1 MTSRTNEV
9 VRARHHP
16 VPCRH
21 HAREAI
27 VRRVEWT
34 DAVRLLSLLV
44 TAFFFTAAVL
54 QALLA
59 FDILGAPPPEQPDF
73 AERIIGFFAWEQS
86 RWPIEFAATALF
98 GLGFA
103 TLGGLG
109 VLLSRLADR
118 SDARRSLAA
127 AAYIGIGVIGAVSQ
141 LFWLGVKPIATIP
154 QYCDCDLRDAQIMSR
169 LMILDVAEGVQFWMV
184 LGAIVL
190 AAIGVILVARL
201 GREAGMPTGWVW
213 LSAAVAI
220 VSLLAAG
227 LGVVDAYPFNQLA
240 VLVVAAV
247 LLPIWALWL
256 AIRVPLL
263 RQPET

>member
-1 MTSRTNEV
+1 M
-9 VRARHHP
+9 
-16 VPCRH
+16 
-21 HAREAI
+21 
-27 VRRVEWT
+27 RRVEWT
-34 DAVRLLSLLV
+34 DAVRVLSILV
-44 TAFFFTAAVL
+44 TAFFFAAAVL
-54 QALLA
+54 QALLV

-73 AERIIGFFAWEQS
+73 VDRIITSFAWEQS
-86 RWPIEFAATALF
+86 RWPIEFAANALF

-127 AAYIGIGVIGAVSQ
+127 AAYIGIGVIGTVAE
-141 LFWLGVKPIATIP
+141 LFWLGVKPIATSP
-154 QYCDCDLRDAQIMSR
+154 QYCDCDLRGAQIMSR
-169 LMILDVAEGVQFWMV
+169 LMILDVAGGVQFWMV

-190 AAIGVILVARL
+190 AAVGVIMISGL
-201 GREAGMPTGWVW
+201 GREAGMPIGWVW
-213 LSAAVAI
+213 LSAAIAI
-220 VSLLAAG
+220 VSLLAAA
-227 LGVVDAYPFNQLA
+227 LGVIDAYPFDQLS